1 MPLKKD
7 GTLSQASQRAG
18 QKIFITYPRRGGYDS
33 ALQTIHDYWDGRWKG
48 ATLESVVRVIVL
60 FAPHKV
66 FL

>member
-1 MPLKKD
+1 M
-7 GTLSQASQRAG
+7 
-18 QKIFITYPRRGGYDS
+18 KIFITYPRRGGYDS